1 MSLTD
6 NVDDEEEVNQEE
18 NLEKDVKQVAVDV
31 SPRLTTAV
39 IDEALIKLEEA
50 INILCEADPH
60 RERSQQCERA
70 ILVAISPYKALKTKM
85 SRKRKQSLL
94 ESYFSKKSKP

>member
-1 MSLTD
+1 M
-6 NVDDEEEVNQEE
+6 NQEE
-18 NLEKDVKQVAVDV
+18 NLEKEVKEVAVEV

-70 ILVAISPYKALKTKM
+70 FRLQFRPTRL
-85 SRKRKQSLL
+85 
-94 ESYFSKKSKP
+94 

>member
-1 MSLTD
+1 MTD
-6 NVDDEEEVNQEE
+6 NVDVEEEVNQEE
-18 NLEKDVKQVAVDV
+18 NLEKEVNEVAVEV

-70 ILVAISPYKALKTKM
+70 VSLAILPYKALKTEM

-94 ESYFSKKSKP
+94 ESYFPKKNRP